1 MINSDPTRRLSL
13 LAGIGVA
20 AILAAACTSGATTAP
35 SAPAAASPSPVA
47 SASASASAEAS
58 PSASAEGSS
67 GAGEAYKVT
76 VATDPKLG
84 MILTGEDGK
93 TLYKFS
99 ADSPGKST
107 CSGGCADNWPPF
119 ALEGSETVSAGDGVT
134 GKLGTITRDAGKK
147 QVTYNDVPLYYFA
160 GDSKAGDTNGQGVAG
175 KWSVV
180 NP

>member
-1 MINSDPTRRLSL
+1 MTNPDPTRRLSL

-35 SAPAAASPSPVA
+35 SVPAAASPPA
-47 SASASASAEAS
+47 SASPSAAAS
-58 PSASAEGSS
+58 PSASAEESS
-67 GAGEAYKVT
+67 GGEVYEVT
-76 VATDPKLG
+76 LATDAKLG

-93 TLYKFS
+93 TVYKFT
-99 ADSPGKST
+99 ADSAGKST

-119 ALEGSETVSAGDGVT
+119 ALEGNETVKAGAGVT
-134 GKLGTITRDAGKK
+134 GKLGTITRDDGKK

-160 GDSKAGDTNGQGVAG
+160 GDSKAGDTNGQGVGG
-175 KWSVV
+175 KWFVV

>member
-1 MINSDPTRRLSL
+1 MTNPDPMRRLSL

-35 SAPAAASPSPVA
+35 SVPAAASP
-47 SASASASAEAS
+47 SASASASAAAS
-58 PSASAEGSS
+58 PSASAEESAS
-67 GAGEAYKVT
+67 GEAYEVT
-76 VATDPKLG
+76 IATDAKLG
-84 MILTGEDGK
+84 KILTGEDGK
-93 TLYKFS
+93 TLYKFA

-119 ALEGSETVSAGDGVT
+119 ALEGSETVKAGDGVT
-134 GKLGTITRDAGKK
+134 GKLGTITRDDGKK

-160 GDSKAGDTNGQGVAG
+160 GDSKAGDTNGQGIAG